1 MKILDK
7 LKINENKIQIYIIAL
22 IFVLFFFI
30 NLHQINTQHWSGLM
44 DQDVYVLYNS
54 LLISSGY
61 EQQAR
66 DHPAFTTFLIH
77 GGIFKFLSFFQ
88 EKYSSNIDI
97 ILNSQNIN
105 ETFKFY
111 FITARITNYFINISL
126 IFSFYKFLN
135 LLKINEKIN
144 FYICLIFIFSQW
156 FSMSFFALRSE
167 ILSLLF
173 FTISMIFIL
182 SKKRNIILNYFIA
195 GIFLALAML
204 SKIQIIFFIAYPILL
219 TPLFFLNHANFAK
232 NILESRVLNNYLIF
246 SFIAGIIFYIIFQIF
261 IQEYPRFERNKFLD
275 LFFFLFSFL
284 IILFYYLF
292 LINVILFILKKI

>member
-111 FITARITNYFINISL
+111 FITARITNYFINM
-126 IFSFYKFLN
+126 N
-135 LLKINEKIN
+135 LLN
-144 FYICLIFIFSQW
+144 
-156 FSMSFFALRSE
+156 
-167 ILSLLF
+167 
-173 FTISMIFIL
+173 
-182 SKKRNIILNYFIA
+182 
-195 GIFLALAML
+195 
-204 SKIQIIFFIAYPILL
+204 
-219 TPLFFLNHANFAK
+219 
-232 NILESRVLNNYLIF
+232 
-246 SFIAGIIFYIIFQIF
+246 
-261 IQEYPRFERNKFLD
+261 
-275 LFFFLFSFL
+275 
-284 IILFYYLF
+284 
-292 LINVILFILKKI
+292 